1 LRSVA
6 YLSMSKQKLMCQVV
20 AKCAMAVGLNSG
32 LCVHGKCK
40 LVVQAYKQK
49 QNEDEKKKRRNF
61 M

>member
-1 LRSVA
+1 
-6 YLSMSKQKLMCQVV
+6 MSKQKLMCQVM

-49 QNEDEKKKRRNF
+49 QKKEKKEKKL
-61 M
+61 